1 MNIDEIYR
9 FFKLKQEL
17 YAVVETMLTK
27 EFYQACHVTN
37 VYNVGGGLITVEY
50 IINDKLAKK
59 DIPIKDIL

>member
-17 YAVVETMLTK
+17 YAIVETMLTK

-50 IINDKLAKK
+50 IINDKLVKK